1 MDLLH
6 DEKVERMRGP
16 TFMRLALSYGVER
29 GWRHV
34 FYGSDQPT
42 LDDLVANAER
52 FAPGMQ
58 IVGAIAPPFG
68 VFTDDRVAKDLQQIR
83 DTNPDVVWVGLGMPK
98 QELWMAAAAR
108 SGLAAGFALLGVGA
122 AFDLLAGMLPEA
134 PQWMQKVGLE
144 WLFRLRLEP
153 RRLWRRYILNNPL
166 FMAHLVFAYGKK
178 KLRPSSDRVS

>member
-1 MDLLH
+1 
-6 DEKVERMRGP
+6 
-16 TFMRLALSYGVER
+16 MRLALSYGVEW

-34 FYGSDQPT
+34 FYGSDQRT

-52 FAPGMQ
+52 FAPGVQ

-68 VFTDDRVAKDLQQIR
+68 VFTDDRVAEDLQQIR

-108 SGLAAGFALLGVGA
+108 TGLAPGFALLGVGA
-122 AFDLLAGMLPEA
+122 AFDLLAGRLPEA

-153 RRLWRRYILNNPL
+153 RRLWRRYILNNPS
-166 FMAHLVFAYGKK
+166 FMAHLVFAYGRK
-178 KLRPSSDRVS
+178 KLRPLVTGCPE